1 VPATKSRFKARH
13 LAACL
18 ALALVSA
25 SSGAAE
31 QYGYKVLDRKPQS
44 RDTWVQG
51 LEIVDG
57 QLYVS
62 SGGYGKSLLRRFDF
76 ASGELDIERKV
87 NPGVFAEG
95 LTVLGDKLYL
105 LTWKSRNLLIYN
117 REDLSPLQ
125 RMQIPG
131 EGWGLSNDGEQ
142 LVYSDGSEH
151 LYFVAPDQHSI
162 TRILR
167 VTENGRPVTRLNE
180 LEWIDGRIWANIW
193 QTDRIVIINPA
204 DGVVEASVDMRDLLP
219 LPERRSDTDV
229 LNGIAR
235 NPADGGIWVTGKNW
249 PWIYRIE
256 LAPAAALAPV
266 SPAPASPAA
275 GAKPPQATP

>member
-1 VPATKSRFKARH
+1 MPRFPIRQ
-13 LAACL
+13 LAAWL
-18 ALALVSA
+18 ALALLSA
-25 SSGAAE
+25 TAGAAE
-31 QYGYKVLDRKPQS
+31 QYAYKVVDKKPQS

-51 LEIVDG
+51 LEIVDD

-76 ASGELDIERKV
+76 ASGELDTERKV

-117 REDLSPLQ
+117 RDDLSPLQ

-131 EGWGLSNDGEQ
+131 EGWGLTNNGEQ
-142 LVYSDGSEH
+142 LVYSDGSDR
-151 LYFVAPDQHSI
+151 LYFVAPDQHRI
-162 TRILR
+162 TRTLR

-180 LEWIDGRIWANIW
+180 LEWIDGRIWANVW

-204 DGVVEASVDMRDLLP
+204 DGVVEASVDLRGLLP

-229 LNGIAR
+229 LNGVAR
-235 NPADGGIWVTGKNW
+235 NPADGGVWVTGKNW

-256 LAPAAALAPV
+256 LVPTAA
-266 SPAPASPAA
+266 AA
-275 GAKPPQATP
+275 GATSSPTTP

>member
-1 VPATKSRFKARH
+1 MPDTRFRFKARH
-13 LAACL
+13 FATCL
-18 ALALVSA
+18 VLALVSA
-25 SSGAAE
+25 TGGAAE
-31 QYGYKVLDRKPQS
+31 QYGYKVLDAKPQS

-62 SGGYGKSLLRRFDF
+62 SGGYGKSVLRRFDF
-76 ASGELDIERKV
+76 VSGELDAERRV

-105 LTWKSRNLLIYN
+105 LTWKSRNLLVYK
-117 REDLSPLQ
+117 RDDLSPLQ

-131 EGWGLSNDGEQ
+131 EGWGLTNDGEQ
-142 LVYSDGSEH
+142 LVYSDGSDR
-151 LYFVAPDQHSI
+151 LYFVDPGKHRI
-162 TRILR
+162 TRTLR
-167 VTENGRPVTRLNE
+167 VTENGRPLARLNE

-193 QTDRIVIINPA
+193 QSDRIVVINPA
-204 DGVVEASVDMRDLLP
+204 DGVVEASIDLRGLLP

-235 NPADGGIWVTGKNW
+235 NPAEGGIWVTGKKW

-256 LAPAAALAPV
+256 LVPTSATASDDPV
-266 SPAPASPAA
+266 AHGTIPR
-275 GAKPPQATP
+275 ATP

>member
-1 VPATKSRFKARH
+1 MPRFKTRH
-13 LAACL
+13 LAAWL

-25 SSGAAE
+25 TAGAAE
-31 QYGYKVLDRKPQS
+31 QYAYKVVDKKPQS

-51 LEIVDG
+51 LEIVDD

-62 SGGYGKSLLRRFDF
+62 SGGYGKSLLRRFDL
-76 ASGELDIERKV
+76 ASGELDTERKV

-117 REDLSPLQ
+117 RDDLSPLQ

-131 EGWGLSNDGEQ
+131 EGWGLTNDGEQ

-151 LYFVAPDQHSI
+151 LYFVAPDQHRI

-167 VTENGRPVTRLNE
+167 VTENGRPLARLNE

-204 DGVVEASVDMRDLLP
+204 DGVVEASVDLRNLLP

-249 PWIYRIE
+249 PWIYRVE
-256 LAPAAALAPV
+256 LVPAAAG
-266 SPAPASPAA
+266 AA
-275 GAKPPQATP
+275 GNPDAADKSPQVTP